1 MKKKKESINAN
12 RIVHVDL
19 GRLSEGLALTFKG
32 VTEVFE
38 SLGADEV
45 PGFGTVSTLEGE
57 TAPVEAVDDK
67 VPEDKTPDDKTGKK
81 STKRDAADTV
91 EDTPEGSQ
99 MTSEGVESA
108 EVDNSEAKAKTASE
122 EPNKAENDVAVEK
135 DKAEKTDKAS
145 GSAFTLNDIMKIA
158 AQKMAKD
165 AKVTEKIGALVK
177 TYGVATLKE
186 LPEEK
191 FEAFMTDLTQI

>member
-1 MKKKKESINAN
+1 MKKKTEPINAIDTN
-12 RIVHVDL
+12 RIIHVDL
-19 GRLSEGLALTFKG
+19 GRLSQGLALTFSG
-32 VTEVFE
+32 VTAVFE

-45 PGFGTVSTLEGE
+45 PGFGTVSAVEGE
-57 TAPVEAVDDK
+57 TGEESADVPSEASEPEKKEATKKKADKVGNEAREGTAVATAVNKVSETEPSKPATVEAEASVAE
-67 VPEDKTPDDKTGKK
+67 PENTEAPTET
-81 STKRDAADTV
+81 STESPAA
-91 EDTPEGSQ
+91 G
-99 MTSEGVESA
+99 
-108 EVDNSEAKAKTASE
+108 
-122 EPNKAENDVAVEK
+122 
-135 DKAEKTDKAS
+135 

-158 AQKMAKD
+158 AQKMARD

>member
-1 MKKKKESINAN
+1 MKKKTESINAN

-45 PGFGTVSTLEGE
+45 PGFGTVSTTEPTTE
-57 TAPVEAVDDK
+57 PTTE
-67 VPEDKTPDDKTGKK
+67 
-81 STKRDAADTV
+81 TV

-99 MTSEGVESA
+99 TTSEGVESA

-135 DKAEKTDKAS
+135 DKVENDKADKAEKAEKAA